1 MSIQSKCGLV
11 GRLKA
16 KESLNGKLNNA
27 IVKERPELENLQ
39 IIPANQEQHF
49 KSIKYG
55 YNEIFVAGDENLISQ
70 NIKKDVG
77 IFGVK
82 GSLDGIDTSDATAT
96 AEDIVRGKTAYSN
109 GKKIEGTLSYNATLN
124 INKDT
129 TEISISGSI
138 IETIDF
144 TQIEIPQQLS
154 KMSFSKSSNL
164 TEIKGLNRID
174 TTSIKDASSMFNGCE
189 KIREIDTS
197 NFIFS
202 KSIDNFSQMF
212 AGCKELVEIDV
223 KKMIVYRPRYMTSMF
238 EACKK
243 LKNIDVSNFDVFAT
257 YWNNMFK
264 DCDSLDNNSLNSIL
278 KMCSTDTAFSGNT
291 LKSLGLTQS
300 QAEVCKTLSNW
311 SLAEKAGWA
320 TGY

>member
-1 MSIQSKCGLV
+1 MSIQSKCGLE

-27 IVKERPELENLQ
+27 IVKERPALEDLQ
-39 IIPANQEQHF
+39 IIPSNHQQHF
-49 KSIKYG
+49 KSSKYG
-55 YNEIFVAGDENLISQ
+55 YNEIFVAGDENLIPQ

-77 IFGVK
+77 IFGIK

-96 AEDIVRGKTAYSN
+96 AEDIVRGKMAYSN

-189 KIREIDTS
+189 KITKIDTS

-202 KSIDNFSQMF
+202 KSTGNFSYMF
-212 AGCKELVEIDV
+212 FGCKELVEIDI
-223 KKMIVYRPRYMTSMF
+223 KKMIVDSPSSMSSMF
-238 EACKK
+238 AGCEK
-243 LKNIDVSNFDVFAT
+243 LENVDVGNFKPVSAFLTGMFSNCT
-257 YWNNMFK
+257 
-264 DCDSLDNNSLNSIL
+264 SLSDESLNSIL
-278 KMCSTDTAFSGNT
+278 KMLSKAGFPET

-311 SLAEKAGWA
+311 SLAEKAGWT